1 MTERSGVVT
10 AFVRECDAQQG
21 RIRVEYCSIEDNLR
35 SPWVYVAS
43 PMSGQGRGA
52 LFMPEPGDEVLV
64 CFADGEFEHPYA
76 VGFLWN
82 GEQTSPESEAHNRVI
97 VTPGGHQLRF
107 EDKDNDTRVI
117 LKSAGGHT
125 VTLEDNASNPQISIK
140 SNNGREVLLDD
151 TLPGKVEIWSG
162 SNRILMDDN
171 PAATSVELQAGSG
184 VGVTIVMNAT
194 PQPSL
199 SLSVGA
205 SNTLTIDA
213 TGTTLSATGPISVT
227 GPAANINVQG
237 AANISAA
244 GPVNLTAS
252 ATNITTGA
260 LNVTSGVATF
270 AGVVQSSAIVTN
282 AVVSPLYSPGIGNL
296 L

>member
-1 MTERSGVVT
+1 MTQRSGVVT

-21 RIRVEYCSIEDNLR
+21 RIRVEYSSIEDNLE

-82 GEQTSPESEAHNRVI
+82 GEQTSPESEPHNRVI

-107 EDKDNDTRVI
+107 EDGDNDTRVI

-125 VTLEDNASNPQISIK
+125 LTLEDNAANPQISIK
-140 SNNGREVLLDD
+140 SNNGREMLLDD
-151 TLPGKVEIWSG
+151 SAPGKVEIRSG

-171 PAATSVELQAGSG
+171 PAATSVALQAGPG
-184 VGVTIVMNAT
+184 VGVTMVMNAT
-194 PQPSL
+194 PLPSL
-199 SLSVGA
+199 AISVGA
-205 SNTLTIDA
+205 GNTLTVDA
-213 TGTTLSATGPISVT
+213 GGVALSTAGPISVT
-227 GPAANINVQG
+227 GAAANINVAG
-237 AANISAA
+237 GANISAA

-270 AGVVQSSAIVTN
+270 SGVVQSSAVVTN
-282 AVVSPLYSPGIGNL
+282 AVVSSTYSPGLGNL